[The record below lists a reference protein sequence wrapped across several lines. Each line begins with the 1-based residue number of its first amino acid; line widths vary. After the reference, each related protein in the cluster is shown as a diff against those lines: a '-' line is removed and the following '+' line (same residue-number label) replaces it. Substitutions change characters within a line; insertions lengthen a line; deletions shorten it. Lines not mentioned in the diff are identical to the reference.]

1 MSPTVHQ
8 YCTFIT
14 EKIQSKR
21 LAVCQVTMSQLGAGF
36 NVNSIEDHIQI
47 FPLKNYQLE
56 TLANILH
63 L

>member
-1 MSPTVHQ
+1 
-8 YCTFIT
+8 
-14 EKIQSKR
+14 
-21 LAVCQVTMSQLGAGF
+21 MSQLGAGF

-56 TLANILH
+56 KLANILN